1 MDRDQSS
8 MDPGEEVYGHTE
20 RQLAFK
26 LLASHAMVD
35 PEFYSFLR
43 DDPQLAAASLHIMLT
58 DEDIKY
64 IKGTVEWD
72 RLDRHADEVRDAL
85 HTEQVVGSIW

>member
-1 MDRDQSS
+1 

>member
-35 PEFYSFLR
+35 PEFYNFLR

-58 DEDIKY
+58 DEDIRY

-72 RLDRHADEVRDAL
+72 RLDKHADEVRDAL

>member
-1 MDRDQSS
+1 MDRDQPS

-35 PEFYSFLR
+35 PGFYKFLH
-43 DDPQLAAASLHIMLT
+43 DDPALAAASLHIMLT
-58 DEDIKY
+58 DDDIGY
-64 IKGTVEWD
+64 IKGIVQWD
-72 RLDRHADEVRDAL
+72 RLDQVADEVRDAL
-85 HTEQVVGSIW
+85 QTKAIVGSIW